1 MRIALVALLLT
12 TFAGAAVA
20 QDRPP
25 PRRGGRPG
33 RHQGPR
39 DGPREAPDTARLC
52 AARHNVLATEQ
63 SRYESYK
70 SDVVGLESELTQLQR
85 RVEDLRRQRDEARR
99 NLAYAETRFK
109 GMQSQYARDCTA
121 SEDCNLYD
129 TQAAALDQQTSDIEA
144 RLEKVREEIGV
155 NRGAIANLERSI
167 APLQREYDEKRCNAL
182 VPGETEQVVIDRCMG
197 LFSEWNRLQAE
208 LNRQNGRVPD
218 LRSRFE
224 QLFAELKTL
233 ESRAAGYET
242 YLAKNCTSSP
252 QIVRMRSFGD
262 RRVRARTVGDD
273 LDQLVGDIKKLR
285 GVKIT
290 VTPR

>member
-1 MRIALVALLLT
+1 MRIALVAALLT
-12 TFAGAAVA
+12 TFGTAAVA

-25 PRRGGRPG
+25 MRPGRPG
-33 RHQGPR
+33 RHGPR
-39 DGPREAPDTARLC
+39 GGGPAGAPDPARLC
-52 AARHNVLATEQ
+52 AARNNVLATER

-70 SDVVGLESELTQLQR
+70 SDVVGIESELTQLGR
-85 RVEDLRRQRDEARR
+85 RIDDLRRQRDEAKR
-99 NLAYAETRFK
+99 NLAYSETRFK
-109 GMQSQYARDCTA
+109 GMEQQYARDCTA

-129 TQAAALDQQTSDIEA
+129 TQAATLDRQTTDIEA
-144 RLEKVREEIGV
+144 KLERVREEIRI
-155 NRGAIANLERSI
+155 NRGAIADLERSI
-167 APLQREYDEKRCNAL
+167 GPLQREYNDKRCNAL
-182 VPGETEQVVIDRCMG
+182 VPGETEQVVIDRCTG
-197 LFSEWNRLQAE
+197 IFSEWNRLQSD
-208 LNRQNGRVPD
+208 LNRQNARVPD

-233 ESRAAGYET
+233 ESRATGYET

-252 QIVRMRSFGD
+252 QIVKMRGFGD

-290 VTPR
+290 VSPR